1 MSGLRY
7 NQNWFVTHYWGA
19 KRMNIFQWDSKIA
32 ERIRLKL
39 GWSHYAMYCLSFFKG
54 VALTCL
60 AIWLMS

>member
-7 NQNWFVTHYWGA
+7 NHNWFVPHYWGA

-39 GWSHYAMYCLSFFKG
+39 GWSHYAMYCVSFFKG

-60 AIWLMS
+60 VIWLMS